1 MEIED
6 DVELTHVAEVSV
18 EKFNVMVHRFED
30 HEFII
35 FLLDTGDKVQRSISL
50 EHELEIHVVEEV
62 S

>member
-1 MEIED
+1 MEVED

-18 EKFNVMVHRFED
+18 EQFNVMVHRFKD

-35 FLLDTGDKVQRSISL
+35 FLLHTSDKVERGISL
-50 EHELEIHVVEEV
+50 EHELEVHVVEEV